1 MKTKLNNIHL
11 FHSIMKCKR
20 GHDVHSLILPVIDE
34 QLVKSLKM
42 KPTGEE
48 SNVKNTQNVYGQFLK
63 KVEVDVVFKKLQLAI
78 SKRAS
83 RKE

>member
-1 MKTKLNNIHL
+1 MSTVYLYQL
-11 FHSIMKCKR
+11 FTN
-20 GHDVHSLILPVIDE
+20 SLA
-34 QLVKSLKM
+34 KSLKM
-42 KPTGEE
+42 KHTAVK
-48 SNVKNTQNVYGQFLK
+48 SKVKNTQNVYGQFLK